1 MDTMTKKIRLI
12 DAVIKIMNDTED
24 ELACHIE
31 ANNMEYKRLLEIYQ
45 DNTLDIIE
53 SILAG
58 RIVKEPITEED
69 LF

>member
-1 MDTMTKKIRLI
+1 MDIMTKKIRLI
-12 DAVIKIMNDTED
+12 DAVSKIMNDIED

-31 ANNMEYKRLLEIYQ
+31 AENEYRRLLEIYQ

-53 SILAG
+53 TILAG
-58 RIVKEPITEED
+58 RIVKEPIREED